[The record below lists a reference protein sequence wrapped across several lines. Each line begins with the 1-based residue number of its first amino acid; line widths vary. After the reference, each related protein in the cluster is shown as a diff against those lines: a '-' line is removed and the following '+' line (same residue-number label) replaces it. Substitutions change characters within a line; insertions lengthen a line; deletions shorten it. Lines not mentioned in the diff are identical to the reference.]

1 MSNLPTLSNYE
12 EWLINHL
19 EGLLDARETAL
30 LMTFLEEYPAIK
42 AEFELLQ
49 GNEMVLE
56 SAMEAEDFSFLK
68 KPEQGALT
76 AQEEHQLVALLEGDL
91 PKDEKE
97 FWQQQVK
104 ENAHLTQAYALL
116 EKTKLPAE
124 VLVFE
129 NKNSLKRKQGLLI
142 SLYFQ
147 RAGAIAAAML
157 LLGFGTWLLLKN
169 GEVST
174 TQTALVPSVKQL
186 VEKNQTLAN
195 NGNLMK
201 RVEPNQTQKIEEA
214 SAIRYAKVDEVL
226 VEQIEPKAAKPIEQ
240 QVSVPAKLGPPLI
253 AFDFIQKN
261 AQLAQMANQD
271 KKYLSIT
278 EWALQKI
285 KRNIPAQAIA
295 AVDTISRGGATNLAI
310 GLLSKTT
317 GITMETSSQEN
328 DPRKRV
334 ALMSR
339 YFSYERISYQKQ

>member
-30 LMTFLEEYPAIK
+30 LMKFLEEHPAIK

-97 FWQQQVK
+97 FWQQQIK
-104 ENAHLTQAYALL
+104 EQAHLKHAFALL
-116 EKTKLPAE
+116 EKTKLPVE

-147 RAGAIAAAML
+147 RAGAIAAALL

-169 GEVST
+169 AQGPQS
-174 TQTALVPSVKQL
+174 QTAALPSVVTPQ
-186 VEKNQTLAN
+186 ENPTEQEQAN
-195 NGNLMK
+195 A
-201 RVEPNQTQKIEEA
+201 RIESVEPSEKVSLDQTKTQPYAMVSELLVQKIE
-214 SAIRYAKVDEVL
+214 
-226 VEQIEPKAAKPIEQ
+226 PKKAKPIES
-240 QVSVPAKLGPPLI
+240 QVAVPTKLGPPLI

-261 AQLAQMANQD
+261 AQMAQIAQNE
-271 KKYLSIT
+271 KEYLSPT
-278 EWALQKI
+278 EWVLQKLR
-285 KRNIPAQAIA
+285 RNIPAQAIA

-317 GITMETSSQEN
+317 GITMETNSQEN
-328 DPRKRV
+328 DARKRV